1 MTVKFVIAGATP
13 ADPFFVGF
21 EEPLLVTVKGTLT
34 AYTGPA
40 SGTSGTLTVQP
51 LDPETMEPSSEPA
64 VTIDCDDVE
73 ELTIP

>member
-1 MTVKFVIAGATP
+1 MVD
-13 ADPFFVGF
+13 DPIGGGEWYVEVTTHGG
-21 EEPLLVTVKGTLT
+21 ERTVKGTLT